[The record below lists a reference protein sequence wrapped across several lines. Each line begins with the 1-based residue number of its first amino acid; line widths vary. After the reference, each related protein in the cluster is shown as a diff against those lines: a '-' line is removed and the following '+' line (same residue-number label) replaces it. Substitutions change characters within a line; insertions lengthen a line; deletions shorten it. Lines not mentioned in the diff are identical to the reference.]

1 MNMPHR
7 LMTERCLFID
17 SCFGA
22 FVRVHVHVY
31 VRKSDVQRVMQS
43 QAANDLSQD
52 LIDETRT
59 V

>member
-1 MNMPHR
+1 M
-7 LMTERCLFID
+7 
-17 SCFGA
+17 
-22 FVRVHVHVY
+22 
-31 VRKSDVQRVMQS
+31 RKSDVQRVMQS